1 MEWPGLFS
9 KNYDKPYGVGLM
21 SFTMVEKIFSTH
33 IGKET
38 KAGDLVVSSI
48 DLLVGTDTKTPSGLR
63 KFLAME
69 LNLGM
74 PSRHVALVLDHY
86 VPCPHEQAANG
97 QAFMRRFTLEHGCLF
112 SEAGTGIS
120 HQVVPEAGLIR
131 PGQLVAT
138 ADSHAATVGGLNV
151 LGLAIGS
158 SEFAAILAT
167 GKMWFKVPK
176 SIRVN
181 FWGHV
186 PERVYG
192 KDLALHLAGLLG
204 ENGANYQCIEFGGTT
219 IEELSVAERMNICN
233 HMADLGAKTAIMS
246 ADEKLRSW
254 LSAYGAG
261 TYAPAEP
268 DQGASY
274 TLTIDIDV
282 SRIEPMVA
290 FPHRL
295 DNVKSVTTAINIEV
309 HMAYIGGCTNGRLED
324 LELTARILAGK
335 KVATGVRLFIVP
347 ASRKVYI
354 QALKNGIVEILTE
367 AGAVFLAPGCALC
380 VGLSGQGIPAD
391 GENVIST
398 ANRNFRG
405 RLGNKKADIYLAS
418 PTTVAVSALYG
429 RITDP
434 RLLEG

>member
-1 MEWPGLFS
+1 
-9 KNYDKPYGVGLM
+9 M
-21 SFTMVEKIFSTH
+21 SSTIVEKIFSTH
-33 IGKET
+33 TGREM
-38 KAGDLVVSSI
+38 KAGDLVVTSV

-63 KFLAME
+63 NFFAMG
-69 LNLGM
+69 LNQGM

-97 QAFMRRFTLEHGCLF
+97 HAFMRRFALEHGCF
-112 SEAGTGIS
+112 FAEAGTGVS
-120 HQVVPEAGLIR
+120 HQVVPESGLIQ
-131 PGQLVAT
+131 PGQLMVA

-151 LGLAIGS
+151 LGLAVGS

-167 GKMWFKVPK
+167 GKMWFKVPE
-176 SIRVN
+176 SIRFN

-186 PERVYG
+186 PERVDG

-219 IEELSVAERMNICN
+219 IKELSVAERMNICN
-233 HMADLGAKTAIMS
+233 HMADLGAKTAIMP
-246 ADEKLRSW
+246 ADEKLRPW
-254 LSAYGAG
+254 LSAYGIGA
-261 TYAPAEP
+261 YEPSEP

-274 TLTIDIDV
+274 IRTIDIDV

-295 DNVKSVTTAINIEV
+295 DNVRSVTTAKDIEV

-324 LELTARILAGK
+324 LKLVARILAGK
-335 KVATGVRLFIVP
+335 KVAAGVRLFIVP
-347 ASRKVYI
+347 ASRKVYT

-418 PTTVAVSALYG
+418 PATVAVSALNG

-434 RLLEG
+434 RLVGG